1 MLVSGCLP
9 YKDKCILNN
18 VDYVQ
23 KKAVD
28 DKIIEIGTI
37 CIKSKFTEAN
47 QLFIYVLG
55 GKEKE
60 DKPYY
65 GRFTVESVTLS
76 NIC

>member
-1 MLVSGCLP
+1 MTYSNHYLQNIMLRCHRMLVSGCLP

-37 CIKSKFTEAN
+37 CIKSKLTEAN
-47 QLFIYVLG
+47 
-55 GKEKE
+55 
-60 DKPYY
+60 
-65 GRFTVESVTLS
+65 
-76 NIC
+76 